1 MGVVLKNIKKF
12 KNISCDIL
20 LFLAIFIFLDFFL
33 LSCVVY
39 PTEETE
45 IYNVD
50 QYKVHDTG
58 VEVWANNQS
67 GDYGFFFTEK
77 DIFSTQETSRV
88 ILIRN
93 AYDNAFSRSYGD
105 VKGCYL
111 YLSEE
116 EFKDYLEKRSN
127 INE

>member
-1 MGVVLKNIKKF
+1 MGVVLKNF
-12 KNISCDIL
+12 KYFACNF
-20 LFLAIFIFLDFFL
+20 LFLIGVFLCLGFFS

-111 YLSEE
+111 YLNEE

>member
-1 MGVVLKNIKKF
+1 MVKIKNVTYGFLTI
-12 KNISCDIL
+12 IG
-20 LFLAIFIFLDFFL
+20 LFLFLGFFS
-33 LSCVVY
+33 LSCIVY
-39 PTEETE
+39 PTEETFV
-45 IYNVD
+45 YNVD

-88 ILIRN
+88 ILVRV
-93 AYDNAFSRSYGD
+93 AYDNAFSRFYGD
-105 VKGCYL
+105 TLGCYL
-111 YLSEE
+111 YLNEE